1 MNKRF
6 RNRLGAAFIA
16 AVSITVSH
24 AAGMGGGPG
33 GMGGQQGMMSHMA
46 SMGFEQHMRMMQE
59 NAGQMLSISE
69 AGLEFYNT
77 LTPEQQKKLNDM
89 PEQMQGMHR
98 PQPGE
103 LQQEKP

>member
-16 AVSITVSH
+16 AVSITASH

-33 GMGGQQGMMSHMA
+33 GMGGQQGM
-46 SMGFEQHMRMMQE
+46 
-59 NAGQMLSISE
+59 
-69 AGLEFYNT
+69 
-77 LTPEQQKKLNDM
+77 
-89 PEQMQGMHR
+89 HR

>member
-16 AVSITVSH
+16 AVSITASH

-33 GMGGQQGMMSHMA
+33 GMGGQQGMMGNPARMQQMMEQRNQMMK
-46 SMGFEQHMRMMQE
+46 SM
-59 NAGQMLSISE
+59 LK
-69 AGLEFYNT
+69 
-77 LTPEQQKKLNDM
+77 LTPGQEVAFNKFA
-89 PEQMQGMHR
+89 G
-98 PQPGE
+98 